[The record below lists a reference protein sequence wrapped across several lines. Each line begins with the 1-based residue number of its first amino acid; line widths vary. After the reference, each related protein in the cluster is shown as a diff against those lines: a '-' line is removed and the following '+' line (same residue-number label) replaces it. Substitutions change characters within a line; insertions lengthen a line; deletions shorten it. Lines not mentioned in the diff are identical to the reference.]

1 MKIFKGKTNG
11 EYEIILEEEFLKYT
25 IYDSGFKKSGSFNYG
40 DFYFKKN
47 KTSLL
52 FRGDRYYL
60 DLYLNGKSQKELS
73 FPQFNNEEELNEI
86 LKYSNNRRSYYKKIN
101 KIRNDEKEIEKE
113 LKKKKE
119 QDIKL
124 RREQIEKKREEIKNK
139 SLLKKKLSVL
149 EELDKDNNGTI
160 DIVENNNEFNELLK
174 KHQKIIIKKSKD
186 FNQNFTHHFIK
197 VGNYLRDKRNNL
209 QLIFNCIKG
218 VENKEDLNEYVG
230 ILKNDIHSYNLLLI
244 NSFNL
249 VVSLIEDDQLV
260 FYDIYEKFD
269 KLKIFNSN
277 WENDMSV
284 KLSQLEDGLSEV
296 KKGVDELNSNI
307 QNLMY
312 EIREMGDKI
321 VSSIDDLTYITE
333 ESTKIIDNRLMEIHS
348 GIKFN
353 NLLTLVQTYQM
364 YKVNKNTKS
373 LRE

>member
-1 MKIFKGKTNG
+1 
-11 EYEIILEEEFLKYT
+11 
-25 IYDSGFKKSGSFNYG
+25 
-40 DFYFKKN
+40 
-47 KTSLL
+47 
-52 FRGDRYYL
+52 
-60 DLYLNGKSQKELS
+60 
-73 FPQFNNEEELNEI
+73 
-86 LKYSNNRRSYYKKIN
+86 
-101 KIRNDEKEIEKE
+101 
-113 LKKKKE
+113 
-119 QDIKL
+119 
-124 RREQIEKKREEIKNK
+124 
-139 SLLKKKLSVL
+139 
-149 EELDKDNNGTI
+149 LDKDNNGTI

-333 ESTKIIDNRLMEIHS
+333 ESTKIIDNRLREIHS